1 MWRIWAAALFWGLN
15 WPVVKIL
22 LTGTGPWTLRSVGLA
37 LGFLLL
43 AATTLLMGQSLRIPR
58 SHWPQLLIAG
68 LLNVACFNLFSVFA
82 QMTMPASRAVIITY
96 TMPLWSVLFARIML
110 GERIDALR
118 AAALCLG
125 ATGIALLAKPFW
137 LQAMAG
143 ELPVGLIFVL
153 TAAITW
159 AAGTV
164 YTKRARI
171 PGAPLAIT
179 AWQILLG
186 SLVATVGLV
195 LFETPRLELWR
206 PEIAATFAYHVIF
219 PQAAAYALWFSL
231 MTRIPA
237 STLSL
242 GTLLVPVF
250 GVGGAMLMIG
260 EEPTWLELAGF
271 AVIML
276 AIVLDQGVRAWADR
290 GKPVASR

>member
-22 LTGTGPWTLRSVGLA
+22 LTGTGPWTMRSAGLTVGA
-37 LGFLLL
+37 LLL
-43 AATTLLMGQSLRIPR
+43 IATTLGLGQSLRIPR

-68 LLNVACFNLFSVFA
+68 ILNVACFNIFAVFA
-82 QMTMPASRAVIITY
+82 QLTMPASRAVIITY
-96 TMPLWSVLFARIML
+96 TMPLWSVIFARIML
-110 GERIDALR
+110 GEPIDGLR
-118 AAALCLG
+118 AAALGLG

-143 ELPVGLIFVL
+143 ELPIGLIYVL
-153 TAAITW
+153 AAAITW

-164 YTKRARI
+164 YTKRAQI

-179 AWQILLG
+179 SWQLLLG
-186 SLVATVGLV
+186 ALVSTAGLL

-250 GVGGAMLMIG
+250 GVAGAMLMLG
-260 EEPTWLELAGF
+260 EQPTWLELAGF
-271 AVIML
+271 AVIL
-276 AIVLDQGVRAWADR
+276 AAILLDQGVRAWADR
-290 GKPVASR
+290 GKPASPV